1 MKEAGTDPAGEIE
14 TVVKTH
20 PELLDVKE
28 YLNPEADHD
37 TEPGARLIMR
47 TDALVK
53 WICGERLAGADTEK
67 LAYLFHG
74 ILAYQI
80 ADLCGRIIR
89 TEEHLDGAAL
99 TGGVYQNTLLLA
111 LTEMYLREMDVTV
124 YRHRLI
130 PPNDGGICL
139 GQAVYAMRILNK

>member
-1 MKEAGTDPAGEIE
+1 MCRSISIRMPIG
-14 TVVKTH
+14 
-20 PELLDVKE
+20 
-28 YLNPEADHD
+28 
-37 TEPGARLIMR
+37 R
-47 TDALVK
+47 
-53 WICGERLAGADTEK
+53 